1 MYCSGKSHTSKR
13 VDRPIFG
20 LPQHGHSLGV
30 AFLCFRFP
38 TTSRKFRSIPI
49 EVAGSCG
56 RVLLFVWFIGLRC
69 CLLGSPFVLLG
80 SRLCVLCGRLG
91 V

>member
-1 MYCSGKSHTSKR
+1 MSKR
-13 VDRPIFG
+13 VDSPIFG
-20 LPQHGHSLGV
+20 LPQHGQSFGV

-38 TTSRKFRSIPI
+38 TTSRKFRSVPI
-49 EVAGSCG
+49 
-56 RVLLFVWFIGLRC
+56 RVSWLLLYADVPAFIGLRC
-69 CLLGSPFVLLG
+69 CLLGSPFVLPG